1 MRGAE
6 ADQVEEDVLMN
17 VEGEGQTA
25 PLIVHIIFRLAMGGL
40 ENGLVNLI
48 NAMPRDRYRHAIVS
62 LTDCTDFQ
70 RRIKRED
77 VSVVALHKRQGHD
90 LGVYWRAWRTLRA
103 LRPAI
108 VHTRNFPTL
117 EFLAIAAC
125 AGPARRIHGEH
136 GREIYD
142 LDGSNRKY
150 NIFRKGM
157 SLLVRRYVAV
167 SQDLAQWLVGTVD
180 VPASRV
186 TQIYNG
192 VDTALFQ
199 PRLKRFVD
207 GSPPGFFTPD
217 VLVIGTVGRMQVV
230 KDQLTL
236 VRAFLHLLKSVPQA
250 RKVLRLVIV
259 GDGPLHEEAHRL
271 LREAQA
277 ECCAWLPGARP
288 DVPNMLH
295 AIDLFVLP
303 SLAEGISNTILEAMA
318 SGLPVV
324 ATRVGGN
331 VELVEEGRTGFLVP
345 AADPT
350 AMANAIRAYLDDR
363 TLLTTQGQAAR
374 KKAVTEFSL
383 DAMINRYLAVY
394 DGVLADDG
402 RQPVDGWK
410 STSGVSKDVR
420 PLRNF

>member
-1 MRGAE
+1 MHGAE
-6 ADQVEEDVLMN
+6 SAQVEEDMRVN
-17 VEGEGQTA
+17 IERETKAA

-48 NAMPRDRYRHAIVS
+48 NTMPRDRYRHAIVS

-70 RRIKRED
+70 RRIKGED

-90 LGVYWRAWRTLRA
+90 FGVYWRAWRTLRA

-125 AGPARRIHGEH
+125 AGIARRIHGEH
-136 GREIYD
+136 GRDIYD

-157 SLLVRRYVAV
+157 SRLVRRYVAV
-167 SQDLAQWLVGTVD
+167 SQDLARWLVGTVG

-192 VDTALFQ
+192 VDTVLFQ
-199 PRLKRFVD
+199 PRRKRFVA
-207 GSPPGFFTPD
+207 GSPSGFFSPD
-217 VLVIGTVGRMQVV
+217 ALVIGTVGRMQVV

-236 VRAFLHLLKSVPQA
+236 VRAFLHLLKSAPQA
-250 RKVLRLVIV
+250 RNVLRLVIV
-259 GDGPLHEEAHRL
+259 GDGPLHEEAIRL

-277 ECCAWLPGARP
+277 ECCAWLPGARA
-288 DVPNMLH
+288 DVPDMLH
-295 AIDLFVLP
+295 SLDIFVLP

-318 SGLPVV
+318 SGLPVI

-331 VELVEEGRTGFLVP
+331 VELVEEGGTGFLVP
-345 AADPT
+345 AEDPA
-350 AMANAIRAYLDDR
+350 AMAEAIRIYWDDR
-363 TLLTTQGQAAR
+363 SLLAAHGLAAR
-374 KKAVTEFSL
+374 KKAETEFSL
-383 DAMINRYLAVY
+383 DAMVNRYLAVY
-394 DGVLADDG
+394 DGVLAEDG

-410 STSGVSKDVR
+410 ATSGVSNDVR

>member
-1 MRGAE
+1 MHGAE
-6 ADQVEEDVLMN
+6 SIQVEEDTLMN
-17 VEGEGQTA
+17 TEGKTRTP
-25 PLIVHIIFRLAMGGL
+25 PLIVHVIFRLAMGGL

-48 NAMPRDRYRHAIVS
+48 NAMPQDRYRHAIVS

-77 VSVVALHKRQGHD
+77 VSVVALYKRQGHD
-90 LGVYWRAWRTLRA
+90 FGVYWRAWRTLRT
-103 LRPAI
+103 LCPAI

-125 AGPARRIHGEH
+125 AGAARRIHGEH
-136 GREIYD
+136 GRDIYD

-157 SLLVRRYVAV
+157 RMLVRRYVAV
-167 SQDLAQWLVGTVD
+167 SQDLARWLVGTVD
-180 VPASRV
+180 VPANRV

-192 VDTALFQ
+192 VDTVRFH
-199 PRLKRFVD
+199 PRRERFVA
-207 GSPPGFFTPD
+207 GSPPGFFTPHA
-217 VLVIGTVGRMQVV
+217 LVIGTVGRMQIV

-236 VRAFLHLLKSVPQA
+236 VRAFLHLLDAAPQA
-250 RKVLRLVIV
+250 RNVLRLVIV
-259 GDGPLHEEAHRL
+259 GDGPLHEEALRL
-271 LREAQA
+271 LRDAQA
-277 ECCAWLPGARP
+277 ESYAWLPGARS
-288 DVPNMLH
+288 DVPDMLH
-295 AIDLFVLP
+295 SLDVFVLP

-318 SGLPVV
+318 SGLPVI

-345 AADPT
+345 PSDPA

-363 TLLTTQGQAAR
+363 TLLAAQGQAAR
-374 KKAVTEFSL
+374 KKAETEFSL
-383 DAMINRYLAVY
+383 EAMVNSYLAVY

-402 RQPVDGWK
+402 RQPVDRWNA
-410 STSGVSKDVR
+410 TSGVTNDVR

>member
-6 ADQVEEDVLMN
+6 ADQVEDDVLMN
-17 VEGEGQTA
+17 VEGGGQTA

-90 LGVYWRAWRTLRA
+90 LGVYWRAWRTLRV

-108 VHTRNFPTL
+108 VHTRSFPTL

-125 AGPARRIHGEH
+125 AGSARRIHGEH

-150 NIFRKGM
+150 NIFRKWM
-157 SLLVRRYVAV
+157 SLLVRRYVTV
-167 SQDLAQWLVGTVD
+167 SQDLARWLVGTVD

-207 GSPPGFFTPD
+207 GSPPGFFSPD
-217 VLVIGTVGRMQVV
+217 VLVVGTVGRMQVV

-236 VRAFLHLLKSVPQA
+236 VRAFLHLLKSAPQA
-250 RKVLRLVIV
+250 RNVLRLVIV
-259 GDGPLHEEAHRL
+259 GDGPLREEALRL
-271 LREAQA
+271 LGEAQA
-277 ECCAWLPGARP
+277 ESCAWLPGARP
-288 DVPNMLH
+288 DVPDMLH
-295 AIDLFVLP
+295 TLDLFVLP

-318 SGLPVV
+318 SGLPVI

-331 VELVEEGRTGFLVP
+331 VELVDEGRTGFLVP
-345 AADPT
+345 AADPA
-350 AMANAIRAYLDDR
+350 AMANAIRTYLDDR
-363 TLLTTQGQAAR
+363 TLLATQGQAAR
-374 KKAVTEFSL
+374 KKAEMEFSL